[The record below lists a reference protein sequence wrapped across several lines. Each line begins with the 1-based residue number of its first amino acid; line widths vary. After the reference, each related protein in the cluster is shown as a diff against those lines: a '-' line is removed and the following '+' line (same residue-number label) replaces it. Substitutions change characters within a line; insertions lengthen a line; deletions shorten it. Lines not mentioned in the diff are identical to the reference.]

1 MQAVKICDEG
11 AKRLIVGIVKLAA
24 ADWRQS
30 YLKLK
35 KEPYNYTANCRIVDC
50 ESFFCSA
57 HFARLTATDGRE
69 MLARMME
76 EEHEKVQ

>member
-24 ADWRQS
+24 ADWRRS
-30 YLKLK
+30 YRRLK
-35 KEPYNYTANCRIVDC
+35 KEPNNYAANYRIVDC
-50 ESFFCSA
+50 ERFFCSV

-76 EEHEKVQ
+76 EESHV